1 MDTIMELDDFKSAWQ
16 SLDRKLERDHG
27 IQKRLFLEHRLDKT
41 RSSLRPL
48 VFGQVL
54 QMLLGTALIVLGVAC
69 WRRNVEIPGYLV
81 AGIVLHAFGVVNVAW
96 AGITLGLIGCIDY
109 AAPVLAI
116 QKRLALLQRFYALGA
131 VVCGLPWWIM
141 WLLVVIAFAGLGG
154 QSASVDA
161 NTPTWIWITL
171 AVCLSGLVGT
181 WWFYRWS
188 QRAGYPRLAKAMH
201 DTVIG
206 TSLRKAQAQLN
217 ELERFEKE

>member
-1 MDTIMELDDFKSAWQ
+1 MELDDFKSAWQ

-54 QMLLGTALIVLGVAC
+54 QMLLGIALIVLGVAC
-69 WRRNVEIPGYLV
+69 WKRNVEIPGYLV

-116 QKRLALLQRFYALGA
+116 QKRLALLQRFHALGA
-131 VVCGLPWWIM
+131 VTCGLPWWIM
-141 WLLVVIAFAGLGG
+141 WLLVVIAFAGLGSQPG
-154 QSASVDA
+154 SVDS
-161 NTPTWIWITL
+161 NTPAWIWITL
-171 AVCLSGLVGT
+171 TVCLLGLVGT

-188 QRAGYPRLAKAMH
+188 QRAGHPRLAKAMR

-206 TSLRKAQAQLN
+206 TSLRKAQAQLD

>member
-27 IQKRLFLEHRLDKT
+27 IQKRLLLEHGLDKT

-48 VFGQVL
+48 AFGQFL
-54 QMLLGTALIVLGVAC
+54 QMLLGVALIVLGVAC
-69 WRRNVEIPGYLV
+69 WKRNVEIPGYLV

-96 AGITLGLIGCIDY
+96 AGITLGLINCIDY

-116 QKRLALLQRFYALGA
+116 QKRLALLRRFHALGA

-141 WLLVVIAFAGLGG
+141 WLLVVIAFAGLGPPPA
-154 QSASVDA
+154 SADA
-161 NTPTWIWITL
+161 NTPAWIWITL
-171 AVCLSGLVGT
+171 AVGLLGLVAT

-188 QRAGYPRLAKAMH
+188 QRAGHPRLAKAMR

-206 TSLRKAQAQLN
+206 ASLRKARAQLD

>member
-1 MDTIMELDDFKSAWQ
+1 MELDDFKSAWQ

-27 IQKRLFLEHRLDKT
+27 IHKRLFLEQRLDKT

-48 VFGQVL
+48 AFGHVL
-54 QMLLGTALIVLGVAC
+54 QMLLGIALIVLGVAC
-69 WRRNVEIPGYLV
+69 WTRNIEIPGYLV

-116 QKRLALLQRFYALGA
+116 QKRLALLQRFHALGA
-131 VVCGLPWWIM
+131 VICGLPWWIM
-141 WLLVVIAFAGLGG
+141 WLLVVIAFAGLGRD
-154 QSASVDA
+154 SVSVDA
-161 NTPTWIWITL
+161 NTPAWIWITL
-171 AVCLSGLVGT
+171 AVCLLGLVGT

-188 QRAGYPRLAKAMH
+188 QRAGHPRLAKAMR

-206 TSLRKAQAQLN
+206 TSLRKAQAQLD